1 MVIDQFKQFEKSL
14 GKGRIKKNLILAS
27 YTTFKMGGW
36 AEFYFEAYNK
46 DDLIKAYQ
54 IAKKLNLPFLLLA
67 GGSNTII
74 TDKKIEGLVVRNLYV
89 EKKIIEKRNKDVWL
103 QVSSGYP
110 MNKLVKDTIDEGFS
124 GFEYHLGLPGTLG
137 GAICMNSKWIKP
149 ASYIGDNLLSA
160 EITDGKGKIKI
171 VDKNYF
177 QFAYDFSILQKTKE
191 ILLTATFLLKRENKN
206 ILEKRA
212 QKVLNYRKK
221 TQPLGVFSSGCFFK
235 NINGKSAGYLIDQCG
250 LKGYSAGD
258 FYVSEK
264 HANFIINRGNGK
276 SEDLLRLVKLIKEKV
291 KTKFGVRLEE
301 EVIMIS

>member
-27 YTTFKMGGW
+27 YTTFKMGGR

-54 IAKKLNLPFLLLA
+54 SAKKLNLPFLLLG

-74 TDKKIEGLVVRNLYV
+74 TDKKIEGLAVRNLYV
-89 EKKIIEKRNKDVWL
+89 KKRVIKKSGENVTL

-110 MNKLVKDTIDEGFS
+110 MNKLVKDTINEGFS

-137 GAICMNSKWIKP
+137 GAIYMNSKWTKP
-149 ASYIGDNLLSA
+149 VAYIGDNLLSA
-160 EITDGKGKIKI
+160 EIINHKGEIKL

-191 ILLTATFLLKRENKN
+191 LLLIATFLLKKEDKN

-235 NINGKSAGYLIDQCG
+235 NIDGQSAGYLIDKCG
-250 LKGYSAGD
+250 LKGYSVGD
-258 FYVSEK
+258 FYISDK
-264 HANFIINRGNGK
+264 HANFIINKGKGK
-276 SEDLLRLVKLIKEKV
+276 SGDLTKLVEYVKKRVKDKL
-291 KTKFGVRLEE
+291 GVELEE